1 MAVEYDVLFDAM
13 ACYDAS
19 VGIPIVARRV
29 LAELRRRGLRVLP
42 FRLRGVAYPGPDDT
56 EAEEVDDEGL
66 AALARRCRV
75 LVTCNPV
82 LFGYQH
88 RLPAMRSVAMVHD
101 LIPSVLWDEP
111 VPRLEG
117 FTKLA
122 CISRTT
128 LRDVQRLLPHAP
140 AVLTPHHFEPRPVP
154 DPYAHLPMLP
164 KTYVLWMYGA
174 LCGRKRFDLALD
186 VLDRLPPAY
195 HLVVPC
201 ESRASLHR
209 YQRGLGNRVVV
220 LERPSDGVVD
230 VLYRDAAAVLVTSMY
245 EGFGLPLLEAI
256 AAGRPL
262 VAFDVPGVSEVA
274 EGCAALVPFGD
285 VEAAARAVLRAQL
298 PDPRRAAE
306 TLARYSGHA
315 FVDLVCDEVAAFSAG
330 VPNGDPEQDAA
341 GGPASA

>member
-1 MAVEYDVLFDAM
+1 MAEYDVLFDAM
-13 ACYDAS
+13 VCYDAS

-29 LAELRRRGLRVLP
+29 LAELRRRGLRVLS
-42 FRLRGVAYPGPDDT
+42 FRLRGVQGYPGPDDT
-56 EAEEVDDEGL
+56 PAEEVDDAGL
-66 AALARRCRV
+66 MALAPRCRV

-88 RLPAMRSVAMVHD
+88 RLPFMRSVAMVHD
-101 LIPSVLWDEP
+101 LIPSVLWGEP

-174 LCGRKRFDLALD
+174 LCGRKRFDLALG
-186 VLDRLPPAY
+186 VLARLPPAY

-201 ESRASLHR
+201 ESRASLAPFLSPPRR
-209 YQRGLGNRVVV
+209 YEGLTLGPRVLV
-220 LERPSDGVVD
+220 LERPSDAVMD

-262 VAFDVPGVSEVA
+262 VAFDVPGMSEVA
-274 EGCAALVPFGD
+274 AGCGALVPFGD
-285 VEAAARAVLRAQL
+285 LDAAARAVLRAQP

-306 TLARYSGHA
+306 TLARYQGHA
-315 FVDLVCDEVAAFSAG
+315 FVDLVCDEVAEG
-330 VPNGDPEQDAA
+330 H
-341 GGPASA
+341 